1 MEQRQKLILRLLET
15 GKPVSLFALEESI
28 GASPEELLE
37 ELRDI
42 ASRGYDNGYELTAD
56 DDGYRLIRHGP
67 GVTENPETGQ
77 DKPGRQEEL
86 AAKILLQVLMHGTS
100 VSLKKLAEA
109 IPLNDVELRFLVPLL
124 IRTAGLCNVK
134 ALLRKRTLALQG
146 KEQDLRILAAS
157 LLQQFPISSLS
168 LTIPAARRQYLADQ
182 ADRLLQLHGISAGK
196 AQRTCLHAF
205 LTADLLRIHQGFHIN
220 ACPLIPPS
228 GPLVSLTE
236 DLCRIVAKETG
247 LTLAPAEKTFFALRL
262 HALAE
267 TVPFDQALHDAALDA
282 LAAMDEVYG
291 FHLSEDRVLR
301 KELDAW
307 MPSFGLRIRLG
318 CIPLRPYGHTVSE
331 SFPLAFELAEL
342 MGTRTAS
349 LLKRPVP
356 QAEQAALALI
366 FQKALLRRKPRRR
379 LNVLL
384 VHEGT
389 PGEAALAVMQL
400 KARFQPYLHE
410 LFVCDDIAFAS
421 RRPKLYDLVIA
432 SCEMAHEE
440 DIPWFTVGPYLSE
453 EDLAA
458 LQHFFERIP

>member
-67 GVTENPETGQ
+67 IVTENPETGQ

-349 LLKRPVP
+349 LLKRP
-356 QAEQAALALI
+356 
-366 FQKALLRRKPRRR
+366 
-379 LNVLL
+379 
-384 VHEGT
+384 
-389 PGEAALAVMQL
+389 
-400 KARFQPYLHE
+400 
-410 LFVCDDIAFAS
+410 
-421 RRPKLYDLVIA
+421 
-432 SCEMAHEE
+432 
-440 DIPWFTVGPYLSE
+440 
-453 EDLAA
+453 
-458 LQHFFERIP
+458 